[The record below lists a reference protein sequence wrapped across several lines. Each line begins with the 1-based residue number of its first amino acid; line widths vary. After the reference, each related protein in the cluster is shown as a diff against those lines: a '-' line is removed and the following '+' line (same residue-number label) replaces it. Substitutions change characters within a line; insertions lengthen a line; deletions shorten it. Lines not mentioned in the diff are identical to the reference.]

1 MVKNGPMRHRLWP
14 LGHGS
19 CGPRVSCHCIRWHS
33 FVQIYTACL
42 KAEDVPLFAVFRLA
56 ISLCCVLTVSKALHG
71 LAKSALAVQV
81 RLNASLSS
89 VTLRPVA
96 TTVPLVASV
105 QVYEGTGWP
114 SDVHVK
120 TLPGWYER
128 LEDVMNTLVGQ
139 ADTRTQYTH
148 SHFLFRDLWS
158 VVEWW
163 HQWRIQ
169 EFGMEEAD
177 FPPSLQPSC
186 SFSLPLPSLFPS
198 LLSLPLEVGPLK
210 SS

>member
-1 MVKNGPMRHRLWP
+1 MGRCVIGPGPWAI
-14 LGHGS
+14 GS
-19 CGPRVSCHCIRWHS
+19 CRPQVSCHCIRWHS

-81 RLNASLSS
+81 RLNASPSS

-177 FPPSLQPSC
+177 FPS
-186 SFSLPLPSLFPS
+186 PLSSRPVLSLFPS
-198 LLSLPLEVGPLK
+198 HLYSLLSSPSP
-210 SS
+210 